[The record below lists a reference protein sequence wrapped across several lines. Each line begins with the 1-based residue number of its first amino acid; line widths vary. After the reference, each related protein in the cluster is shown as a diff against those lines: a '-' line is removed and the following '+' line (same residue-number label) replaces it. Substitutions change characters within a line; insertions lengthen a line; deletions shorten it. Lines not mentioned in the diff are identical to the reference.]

1 MRGRQQF
8 APAMLKML
16 ERKRTEKLARERS
29 HQFTRAPECWL
40 KSALGTDARQAKP
53 TQDDNTLIGGLIFRV
68 PPQPHAV
75 QATRCTTALTVLPTG
90 ASRAAK
96 HYAALHAEE
105 KQFTAKAKAKTRR
118 KKATAIDTK
127 RLKVAVERVRKPSIT
142 KPSVSAGARTHSEPT
157 YHWLGRTRHPGLEL
171 GPDGG
176 E

>member
-1 MRGRQQF
+1 MRGRQRF

-40 KSALGTDARQAKP
+40 KSALGPDARQAKP
-53 TQDDNTLIGGLIFRV
+53 TQDDITLIGGLIFRV
-68 PPQPHAV
+68 PQPHAV
-75 QATRCTTALTVLPTG
+75 PATRCTTPLTILPTG

-118 KKATAIDTK
+118 KKVTAIDAK

-142 KPSVSAGARTHSEPT
+142 KPSVSPGVRTPNEPGD
-157 YHWLGRTRHPGLEL
+157 HWLGRTRHPGLEL